1 MALAARNIPHSEGTK
16 HPPPPCSPFGYAQEH
31 AVALALAKD
40 EKDRLRRA
48 LLDAE
53 IDLQVCWLVI
63 S

>member
-1 MALAARNIPHSEGTK
+1 MALAALNIPLLERHQA
-16 HPPPPCSPFGYAQEH
+16 PPPCPPFGYAQEH